1 MTKSILL
8 IVAGATIGTAAVAL
22 PSLDLVPPAPAA
34 NAAVDST
41 PAPLPSCCP

>member
-8 IVAGATIGTAAVAL
+8 IIAGFTIGTAAVAL
-22 PSLDLVPPAPAA
+22 PARNLVPSAPAA

-41 PAPLPSCCP
+41 PAPLPSRCP